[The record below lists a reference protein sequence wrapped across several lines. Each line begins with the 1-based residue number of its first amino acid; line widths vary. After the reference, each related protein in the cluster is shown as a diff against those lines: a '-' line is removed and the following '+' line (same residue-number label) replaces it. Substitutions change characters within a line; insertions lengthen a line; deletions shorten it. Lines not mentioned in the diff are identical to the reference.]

1 LFLKYDLSNG
11 HGESRKL
18 EDDDDDD
25 MEAVLG

>member
-1 LFLKYDLSNG
+1 VSNG

-18 EDDDDDD
+18 EDEDDDD